1 GSHEMHNLHALL
13 DQQSRLVV
21 NPIMGLYIAAP
32 WTTDVPLLNT
42 KWMELMGIREQLWNF
57 LQKQIDE
64 HHEKSSTNDVSE
76 DDFTFTYMREMER
89 RRRSGEDMGY
99 FDDWQMKMLLL
110 DLFFAGMETTVTTL
124 KWGFLLAV
132 LNPKVQRR
140 VQEEL
145 DNECAGTVVTLAD
158 RPRLP
163 YTQATIN

>member
-1 GSHEMHNLHALL
+1 MPILRKHLQGA
-13 DQQSRLVV
+13 SRKVV
-21 NPIMGLYIAAP
+21 
-32 WTTDVPLLNT
+32 
-42 KWMELMGIREQLWNF
+42 
-57 LQKQIDE
+57 
-64 HHEKSSTNDVSE
+64 TNDVSE

-89 RRRSGEDMGY
+89 RRQSGEDMGY
-99 FDDWQMKMLLL
+99 FNDWQMKMQLL

-132 LNPKVQRR
+132 LHPKVQRR

-145 DNECAGTVVTLAD
+145 DNECSGTAVTLAD